1 MMPRSLALVAS
12 FALLMAIA
20 CGGGTGSAA
29 SPSPST
35 PSAGTAVNTCAKAH
49 QSKHVAY
56 LVVQHLSGQ
65 TIERCAGFDGDTIAA
80 DALMKATGIQ
90 YQAGSSAI
98 CQIDHEPQQFS
109 DCSPE
114 QAHWLLWLY
123 VGGAWTMPSVGYR
136 QLQLHDRD
144 ALGWR
149 YILSPVLSP
158 SPPPTPRPL

>member
-20 CGGGTGSAA
+20 CGSGTGSAA

-35 PSAGTAVNTCAKAH
+35 PSAGTAVNTCATAH

-90 YQAGSSAI
+90 YQAGSNAI
-98 CQIDHEPQQFS
+98 CQIDHEPLQFS

-123 VGGAWTMPSVGYR
+123 VGGAWAMPLVGYR

-149 YILSPVLSP
+149 YVLSPVRSP

>member
-1 MMPRSLALVAS
+1 MMPRSLALIAG
-12 FALLMAIA
+12 FALLVGIA
-20 CGGGTGSAA
+20 CGGGAGGAA
-29 SPSPST
+29 SPT
-35 PSAGTAVNTCAKAH
+35 PSVGTAVNTCATAH
-49 QSKHVAY
+49 QSKQVAY

-65 TIERCAGFDGDTIAA
+65 TIERCAGFAGDPIAA

-114 QAHWLLWLY
+114 QAHWSLWLY
-123 VGGAWTMPSVGYR
+123 AAGAWMMPSIGYSR
-136 QLQLHDRD
+136 LQLHDRD

-149 YILSPVLSP
+149 YLLSPVPSP